1 MEMTPIRIPIFA
13 ISFCLTK
20 PVAKAKAFGG
30 VDMGSIIALE
40 AAIAT
45 PISTVGVPPMGSSLS
60 PMAPQT
66 MARIGISSAAVAE
79 FEMKFDKA

>member
-1 MEMTPIRIPIFA
+1 MMIPILA
-13 ISFCLTK
+13 ISFCFTK

-30 VDMGSIIALE
+30 VEIGRIMADD

-45 PISTVGVPPMGSSLS
+45 PMRTVGVPPIGASLS

-66 MARIGISSAAVAE
+66 MARIGISRAAVAE
-79 FEMKFDKA
+79 LEMKFDSR